1 MLLDHLA
8 MSLAK
13 YANFFGIASGGLLS
27 VDLNI
32 PPTSTGFRSTIAP
45 VSVIEFKFL
54 YARYE

>member
-1 MLLDHLA
+1 MQI
-8 MSLAK
+8 
-13 YANFFGIASGGLLS
+13 FFGIASGGLLS